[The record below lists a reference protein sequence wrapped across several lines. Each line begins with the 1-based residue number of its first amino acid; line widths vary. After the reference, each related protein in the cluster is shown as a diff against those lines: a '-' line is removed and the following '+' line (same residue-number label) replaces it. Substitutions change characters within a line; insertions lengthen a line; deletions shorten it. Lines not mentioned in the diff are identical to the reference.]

1 MGMAW
6 SIHLLVG
13 RSYWETIRR
22 PITEVNHMRLRN
34 WHRVYLM
41 MAVPVALVGAASALV
56 DRFDQIA
63 FGTVPWPFVL
73 FAITGAWTTQVSSL
87 GRGDVCEYLCDTNSR
102 FPTKKGATSPPARS
116 PLLVGHA
123 CAPI

>member
-87 GRGDVCEYLCDTNSR
+87 GRV
-102 FPTKKGATSPPARS
+102 PTKKGAASPPARS